1 MVSYNTPIELIE
13 QLKIKIGAYIS
24 TNSREWS
31 GFGLNIDKMEFQNA
45 LHLIVA
51 IEREYRLLPAL
62 VYISI
67 STCFPCFTDRAN
79 WQDWGG
85 RWTRR
90 NAFMRFLKTVL
101 EELDIRYTMPV
112 QPILLPSSNGRPPMP
127 PAQGTPAA
135 PAPSPNPSLGNA
147 GHFQAGGYGEI
158 PGHTLSQ
165 GVSSF
170 K

>member
-1 MVSYNTPIELIE
+1 MFNLC
-13 QLKIKIGAYIS
+13 L
-24 TNSREWS
+24 
-31 GFGLNIDKMEFQNA
+31 
-45 LHLIVA
+45 
-51 IEREYRLLPAL
+51 
-62 VYISI
+62 
-67 STCFPCFTDRAN
+67 TDRAN

-112 QPILLPSSNGRPPMP
+112 QPVLLPSSNGRPPMP
-127 PAQGTPAA
+127 PAQAA
-135 PAPSPNPSLGNA
+135 PVAPASSPNPSLGNA
-147 GHFQAGGYGEI
+147 GYFQAGGYGEV
-158 PGHTLSQ
+158 PGHMLSQ